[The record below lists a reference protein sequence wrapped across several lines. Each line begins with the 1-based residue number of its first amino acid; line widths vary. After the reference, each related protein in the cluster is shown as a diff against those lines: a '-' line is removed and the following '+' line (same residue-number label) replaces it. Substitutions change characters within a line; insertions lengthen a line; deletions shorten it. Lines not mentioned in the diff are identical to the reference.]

1 MFRDN
6 VSGTIRTIDSG
17 GCKRV
22 IEKIKDGVAY
32 FEKGTF
38 NGIENDKRQADFS
51 DCNYRIRKLTP
62 KECFKL
68 MGFSSEQFNKAKAVG
83 ISDSQLYKQAGNS
96 IITNCVELIAEHLY
110 KAIYDNT
117 YICTDEN
124 FTQPPIQTSRS

>member
-1 MFRDN
+1 M
-6 VSGTIRTIDSG
+6 
-17 GCKRV
+17 
-22 IEKIKDGVAY
+22 IEKREPPFKDKDGVFL

-38 NGIENDKRQADFS
+38 DEILSDKEQADFS
-51 DCNYRIRKLTP
+51 DCDYRIRKLTP

-83 ISDSQLYKQAGNS
+83 ISDSRLYKQAGNS

-117 YICTDEN
+117 YICADEN
-124 FTQPPIQTSRS
+124 FMSPQTDK